1 MSIFE
6 MLGTVLL
13 GPLKLVFEVIFSVA
27 NGAVNN
33 PGLAII
39 ALSLCMNTLL
49 MPLYKRADAVQLE
62 ARDKEAEMKPVSDH
76 IKKTFSGDERMML
89 LQTHY
94 RQ

>member
-1 MSIFE
+1 MTFFE

-13 GPLKLVFEVIFSVA
+13 GPLKLVFELIFSVV

-49 MPLYKRADAVQLE
+49 MPLYKRADAVQIE

-89 LQTHY
+89 L
-94 RQ
+94 